1 MMQIHLH
8 DLRFFAYHG
17 LYDAERVLGNYFEVN
32 VDISYTPVSLPVNQL
47 YDTINYV
54 SVYEL
59 VKDRMAVAT
68 PLLET
73 IATDIAMLVLD
84 RFPMAESV
92 FVSIYKLGAPIENFE
107 GRLGVSFTL
116 NRA

>member
-32 VDISYTPVSLPVNQL
+32 IDISYTPIAIPVNQL
-47 YDTINYV
+47 NDTINYV

-59 VKDRMAVAT
+59 VKERMNIAT

-73 IATDIAMLVLD
+73 IATEIARLILD

-92 FVSIYKLGAPIENFE
+92 FISIYKLGVPIENFE

-116 NRA
+116 NRD